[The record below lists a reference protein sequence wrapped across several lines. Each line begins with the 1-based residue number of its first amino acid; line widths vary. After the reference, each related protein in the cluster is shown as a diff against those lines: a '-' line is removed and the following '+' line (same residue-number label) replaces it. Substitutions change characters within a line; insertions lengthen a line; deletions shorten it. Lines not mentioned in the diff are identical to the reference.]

1 MNWDAKNI
9 FQVLP
14 FYNTFTEKPEIK
26 KLSNVEL
33 LQELPFYD
41 ELSIV
46 KTSNTFSGYARSYKI
61 EIVNK
66 RDPLVQLKFS
76 KQSLIDLFKDVLNE
90 MKGFKYQ
97 ITLTV
102 LLSKIKSVGKI
113 ENSSVYSNSTTKTVI
128 NSCEFN
134 LDQSFQESTE

>member
-1 MNWDAKNI
+1 
-9 FQVLP
+9 
-14 FYNTFTEKPEIK
+14 
-26 KLSNVEL
+26 
-33 LQELPFYD
+33 
-41 ELSIV
+41 
-46 KTSNTFSGYARSYKI
+46 
-61 EIVNK
+61 
-66 RDPLVQLKFS
+66 
-76 KQSLIDLFKDVLNE
+76 

-113 ENSSVYSNSTTKTVI
+113 ENSPVYSNSTTKTVI